1 MDILKYRYIP
11 YILSSSLILFALFSL
26 VRFGFPLSTEF
37 TGGSELTFKSST
49 NAKQINESLNQ
60 NLDYEFKLKTQDD
73 IYVFTTNKDLT
84 ESDVEVV
91 RDLLKSGDNFIEEN
105 LSVVKPVMGQELIYK
120 TFIAVGI
127 SILVIFVFVAYSFK
141 SVLASSSAI
150 LAMIHDT
157 LILVG
162 LFAFFGGV
170 ATAKIDLLFVTA
182 LLTVLSFSL
191 YDTIVIFDRVR
202 ENYKTTSGGYYD
214 VLNLSVRQTM
224 VRSIN
229 NSITSILALFSLAL
243 FVSGSLFWFALA
255 LLIGVVLGTYSS
267 PMVAVP
273 VFYDMQR
280 LVKKMPKKYK
290 KKKQTKKKKN
300 TDRKDKVVV

>member
-11 YILSSSLILFALFSL
+11 YALSSILIIFAIFSIA
-26 VRFGFPLSTEF
+26 RFGLPLSTEF
-37 TGGSELTFKSST
+37 TGGSELTFKSSYD
-49 NAKQINESLNQ
+49 AEKINKELDRK
-60 NLDYEFKLKTQDD
+60 LDYQYVLKTQDET
-73 IYVFTTNKDLT
+73 YVFTTNKDLT
-84 ESDVEVV
+84 ETEVGV
-91 RDLLKSGDNFIEEN
+91 IRDTLKIDEGFVEEN

-120 TFIAVGI
+120 TLIAVGI
-127 SILVIFVFVAYSFK
+127 SVLVIFIFVAYSFK

-170 ATAKIDLLFVTA
+170 ATAKLDLLFVTA

-202 ENYKTTSGGYYD
+202 ENYKTTSGGYYE

-273 VFYDMQR
+273 IFYDMQR
-280 LVKKMPKKYK
+280 LVKKLPKKYR
-290 KKKQTKKKKN
+290 KKKQTKKKRN

>member
-1 MDILKYRYIP
+1 MNILKYRYVP
-11 YILSSSLILFALFSL
+11 YALSSLLILFALFNI
-26 VRFGFPLSTEF
+26 VRFGFSLSTEF
-37 TGGSELTFKSST
+37 TGGSELTFKSSLSVGDV
-49 NAKQINESLNQ
+49 NKNLDQS
-60 NLDYEFKLKTQDD
+60 LDYEFKLRTQDD
-73 IYVFTTNKDLT
+73 IYVFTTNKDLS
-84 ESDVEVV
+84 ENEVENL
-91 RDLLKSGDNFIEEN
+91 RNILNKDPNFVEEN
-105 LSVVKPVMGQELIYK
+105 LSVVKAVIGQELIYK

-127 SILVIFVFVAYSFK
+127 SILVIFVFIAYSFK

-157 LILVG
+157 LILLG
-162 LFAFFGGV
+162 LFAFFGEV

-202 ENYKTTSGGYYD
+202 ENYKKTSGGYYE

-229 NSITSILALFSLAL
+229 NSITSILALYSLAL

-273 VFYDMQR
+273 IFYDLQR
-280 LVKKMPKKYK
+280 LTKKLPKKYK
-290 KKKQTKKKKN
+290 RKKPNKKKKKKEH
-300 TDRKDKVVV
+300 KDKVVV